1 MHNKQVSISR
11 MNLEHL
17 KTFHVV
23 ASLGSFTEAAKA
35 LYMTQPAVSQQ
46 IQGIEHALRNP
57 LFDRSKRQIRLTA
70 KGKILF
76 SYTQKLFGIFR
87 EIENVFNDLNHLLT
101 GELTIAASAVMGNYF
116 LSSVINEFYKKY
128 PLISIRLEMGDSA
141 YVTHLV
147 EEGVADVA
155 LSRHVSGLKHC
166 RQKLLM
172 KEPYV
177 CVCRPS
183 SPLAALKRP
192 LSPKEFAE
200 SYLVMRQRGSRIR
213 SKLEEWFKS
222 VGVYEFL
229 TAPAIE
235 VNSLESSKRLIACGF
250 GAAAFPLVAVSHEL
264 KREALSL
271 LSVENFSVTADYF
284 LGYND
289 KRELSPAAFEF
300 ISLLS
305 DHMKPKEQSE
315 SIHS

>member
-1 MHNKQVSISR
+1 MHKNQFGITR

-87 EIENVFNDLNHLLT
+87 EIENVFSDLNHLLT

-116 LSSVINEFYKKY
+116 LSSFIAEFYKKY

-147 EEGVADVA
+147 EEGLADVA
-155 LSRHVSGLKHC
+155 LSRHVRNLKHC
-166 RQKLLM
+166 KQKLLI

-177 CVCRPS
+177 CVCGPS

-192 LSPKEFAE
+192 LSAKEFAE
-200 SYLVMRQRGSRIR
+200 NYLVMRQKGSRMR
-213 SKLEEWFKS
+213 SKLEERFKS

-229 TAPAIE
+229 STPVIE
-235 VNSLESSKRLIACGF
+235 VNSLESSKQLIARGF
-250 GAAAFPLVAVSHEL
+250 GAEAFPSIAVRQEL
-264 KREALSL
+264 KRESL
-271 LSVENFSVTADYF
+271 IMLSVENFSVTADYF

-300 ISLLS
+300 ISLLTES
-305 DHMKPKEQSE
+305 MKPKDQ
-315 SIHS
+315 I

>member
-1 MHNKQVSISR
+1 MHKNQFGITR

-87 EIENVFNDLNHLLT
+87 EIENVFSDLNHLLT

-116 LSSVINEFYKKY
+116 LSSFIGEFYKKY

-147 EEGVADVA
+147 EEGLADVA
-155 LSRHVSGLKHC
+155 LSRHVKNLKHC
-166 RQKLLM
+166 KQKLLI

-177 CVCRPS
+177 CVCGPI
-183 SPLAALKRP
+183 SPLAAMKRS
-192 LSPKEFAE
+192 LSAKEFAE
-200 SYLVMRQRGSRIR
+200 NYLVMRQKGSRMR
-213 SKLEEWFKS
+213 SKLEEWFKC

-229 TAPAIE
+229 STPVIE
-235 VNSLESSKRLIACGF
+235 VNSLESSKQLIARGF
-250 GAAAFPLVAVSHEL
+250 GAAAFPSIAVRQEL
-264 KREALSL
+264 KRESL
-271 LSVENFSVTADYF
+271 IMLSVENFSVTADYF

-300 ISLLS
+300 ISLLTES
-305 DHMKPKEQSE
+305 MKPKDQ
-315 SIHS
+315 I

>member
-1 MHNKQVSISR
+1 MRKNQFGITR

-87 EIENVFNDLNHLLT
+87 EIENVFSDLNHLLT

-116 LSSVINEFYKKY
+116 LSSFIAEFYKKY
-128 PLISIRLEMGDSA
+128 PLISIRLEMGDSV

-147 EEGVADVA
+147 EEGLADVA
-155 LSRHVSGLKHC
+155 LSRHVRNLKHC
-166 RQKLLM
+166 KQKLLI

-177 CVCRPS
+177 CVCGPS

-192 LSPKEFAE
+192 LSAKEFAE
-200 SYLVMRQRGSRIR
+200 NYLVMRQKGSRMR

-229 TAPAIE
+229 STPVIE
-235 VNSLESSKRLIACGF
+235 VNSLESSKQLIARGF
-250 GAAAFPLVAVSHEL
+250 GAAAFPSIAVRQEL
-264 KREALSL
+264 KRESL
-271 LSVENFSVTADYF
+271 IMLSVENFSVTADYF

-289 KRELSPAAFEF
+289 KRELSPAAFEL
-300 ISLLS
+300 ISLLTES
-305 DHMKPKEQSE
+305 MKPKDQ
-315 SIHS
+315 I

>member
-1 MHNKQVSISR
+1 MRKNQLGITR

-87 EIENVFNDLNHLLT
+87 EIENVFSDLNHLLT

-116 LSSVINEFYKKY
+116 LSSFIAGFYKKY

-147 EEGVADVA
+147 EEGLADVA
-155 LSRHVSGLKHC
+155 LSRHVRNLKHC
-166 RQKLLM
+166 KQKLLI
-172 KEPYV
+172 KEPYIRV
-177 CVCRPS
+177 CGPS

-192 LSPKEFAE
+192 LSAKEFAE
-200 SYLVMRQRGSRIR
+200 NYLVMRQKGSRMR

-229 TAPAIE
+229 STPVIE
-235 VNSLESSKRLIACGF
+235 VNSLESSKQLIARGF
-250 GAAAFPLVAVSHEL
+250 GAAAFPSIAVRQEL
-264 KREALSL
+264 KRESL
-271 LSVENFSVTADYF
+271 IMLSVENFSVTADYF

-300 ISLLS
+300 ISLLTES
-305 DHMKPKEQSE
+305 MKPKDQ
-315 SIHS
+315 I

>member
-1 MHNKQVSISR
+1 MRKNQFGITR

-87 EIENVFNDLNHLLT
+87 EIENVFSDLNHLLT

-116 LSSVINEFYKKY
+116 LSSFIAEFCKKY

-147 EEGVADVA
+147 EEGLADVA
-155 LSRHVSGLKHC
+155 LSRHVRNLKHC
-166 RQKLLM
+166 KQKLLI

-177 CVCRPS
+177 CVCGPS

-192 LSPKEFAE
+192 LSAKEFAE
-200 SYLVMRQRGSRIR
+200 NYLVMRQKGSRMR

-229 TAPAIE
+229 STPVIE
-235 VNSLESSKRLIACGF
+235 VNSLESSKQLIARGF
-250 GAAAFPLVAVSHEL
+250 GAAAFPSIAVRQEL
-264 KREALSL
+264 KRESL
-271 LSVENFSVTADYF
+271 IMLSVENFSVTADYF

-300 ISLLS
+300 ISLLTES
-305 DHMKPKEQSE
+305 MKPKDQ
-315 SIHS
+315 I

>member
-1 MHNKQVSISR
+1 MHKNQFGITR

-87 EIENVFNDLNHLLT
+87 EIENVFSDLNHLLT

-116 LSSVINEFYKKY
+116 LSSFIGEFYKKY

-147 EEGVADVA
+147 EEGLADVA
-155 LSRHVSGLKHC
+155 LSRHVKNLKHC
-166 RQKLLM
+166 KQKLLI

-177 CVCRPS
+177 CVCGPT
-183 SPLAALKRP
+183 SPLAAMKRP
-192 LSPKEFAE
+192 LSAKEFAE
-200 SYLVMRQRGSRIR
+200 NYLVMRQKGSRMR
-213 SKLEEWFKS
+213 SKLEEWFKC

-229 TAPAIE
+229 STPVIE
-235 VNSLESSKRLIACGF
+235 VNSLESSKQLIARGF
-250 GAAAFPLVAVSHEL
+250 GAAAFPSIAVRQEL
-264 KREALSL
+264 KRESL
-271 LSVENFSVTADYF
+271 IMLSVENFSVTADYF

-300 ISLLS
+300 ISLLTES
-305 DHMKPKEQSE
+305 MKPKDQ
-315 SIHS
+315 I

>member
-1 MHNKQVSISR
+1 MRKNQVRISR

-76 SYTQKLFGIFR
+76 NYTQKLFGIFR
-87 EIENVFNDLNHLLT
+87 EIENVFSDLNHLLT

-116 LSSVINEFYKKY
+116 LSSFIADFYKKY

-147 EEGVADVA
+147 EEGLADIA
-155 LSRHVSGLKHC
+155 LSRHVRNLKHC
-166 RQKLLM
+166 KQKLLI

-177 CVCRPS
+177 CVCGPS

-192 LSPKEFAE
+192 LSAKEFAE
-200 SYLVMRQRGSRIR
+200 NYLVMRQKGSRMR
-213 SKLEEWFKS
+213 SKLEEWLKS

-229 TAPAIE
+229 SAPVIE
-235 VNSLESSKRLIACGF
+235 VNSLESSKQLIERGF
-250 GAAAFPLVAVSHEL
+250 GAAVFPSIAVRQEL
-264 KREALSL
+264 KRESLSML
-271 LSVENFSVTADYF
+271 RVENFSVTADYF

-300 ISLLS
+300 ISLLTES
-305 DHMKPKEQSE
+305 MKPNDEV
-315 SIHS
+315 

>member
-1 MHNKQVSISR
+1 MRKNQFGITR

-87 EIENVFNDLNHLLT
+87 EIENVFSDLNHLLT

-116 LSSVINEFYKKY
+116 LSSFIAEFYKKY

-147 EEGVADVA
+147 EEGLADVA
-155 LSRHVSGLKHC
+155 LSRHVRNLKHC
-166 RQKLLM
+166 KQKLLI

-177 CVCRPS
+177 CVCGPS

-192 LSPKEFAE
+192 LSAKEFAE
-200 SYLVMRQRGSRIR
+200 NYLVMRQKGSRMR
-213 SKLEEWFKS
+213 TKLEEWFKS

-229 TAPAIE
+229 STPVIE
-235 VNSLESSKRLIACGF
+235 VNSLESSKQLIARGF
-250 GAAAFPLVAVSHEL
+250 GAAAFPSIAVRQEL
-264 KREALSL
+264 KRESL
-271 LSVENFSVTADYF
+271 IMLSVENFLLQRIIF
-284 LGYND
+284 LATTINVNFL
-289 KRELSPAAFEF
+289 RQLSN
-300 ISLLS
+300 
-305 DHMKPKEQSE
+305 
-315 SIHS
+315 

>member
-1 MHNKQVSISR
+1 MRKNQLGITR

-87 EIENVFNDLNHLLT
+87 EIENVFSDLNHLLT

-116 LSSVINEFYKKY
+116 LSSFIAEFYKKY

-147 EEGVADVA
+147 EEGLADVA
-155 LSRHVSGLKHC
+155 LSRHVRNLKHC
-166 RQKLLM
+166 KQKLLI

-177 CVCRPS
+177 CVCGPS

-192 LSPKEFAE
+192 LSAKEFAE
-200 SYLVMRQRGSRIR
+200 NYLVMRQKGSRMR

-229 TAPAIE
+229 STPVIE
-235 VNSLESSKRLIACGF
+235 VNSLESSKQLIARGF
-250 GAAAFPLVAVSHEL
+250 GAAAFPSIAVRQEL
-264 KREALSL
+264 KRESL
-271 LSVENFSVTADYF
+271 IMLSVENFSVTADYF
-284 LGYND
+284 LCYND

-300 ISLLS
+300 ISLLTES
-305 DHMKPKEQSE
+305 MKPKDQ
-315 SIHS
+315 I

>member
-1 MHNKQVSISR
+1 MRKNQFGITR

-76 SYTQKLFGIFR
+76 NYTQKLFGIFR
-87 EIENVFNDLNHLLT
+87 EIENVFSDLNHLLT

-116 LSSVINEFYKKY
+116 LSSFIAEFYKKY

-147 EEGVADVA
+147 EEGLADVA
-155 LSRHVSGLKHC
+155 LSRHVRNLKHC
-166 RQKLLM
+166 KQKLLI

-177 CVCRPS
+177 CVCGPS

-192 LSPKEFAE
+192 LSAKEFAE
-200 SYLVMRQRGSRIR
+200 NYLVMRQKGSRMR

-229 TAPAIE
+229 STPVIE
-235 VNSLESSKRLIACGF
+235 VNSLESSKQLIARGF
-250 GAAAFPLVAVSHEL
+250 GAAAFPSIAVRQEL
-264 KREALSL
+264 KRESL
-271 LSVENFSVTADYF
+271 IMLSVENFSVTADYF

-300 ISLLS
+300 ISLLTES
-305 DHMKPKEQSE
+305 MKPKDQ
-315 SIHS
+315 I

>member
-1 MHNKQVSISR
+1 MRKNQFGITR

-87 EIENVFNDLNHLLT
+87 EIENVFSELNHLLT

-116 LSSVINEFYKKY
+116 LSSFIAEFYKKY

-147 EEGVADVA
+147 EEGLADVA
-155 LSRHVSGLKHC
+155 LSRHVRNLKHC
-166 RQKLLM
+166 KQKLLI

-177 CVCRPS
+177 CVCGPS

-192 LSPKEFAE
+192 LSAKEFAE
-200 SYLVMRQRGSRIR
+200 NYLVMRQKGSRMR

-229 TAPAIE
+229 STPVIE
-235 VNSLESSKRLIACGF
+235 VNSLESSKQLIARGF
-250 GAAAFPLVAVSHEL
+250 GAAAFLSIAVRQEL
-264 KREALSL
+264 KRESL
-271 LSVENFSVTADYF
+271 IMLSVENFSVTADYF

-300 ISLLS
+300 ISLLTES
-305 DHMKPKEQSE
+305 MKPKDQ
-315 SIHS
+315 I

>member
-1 MHNKQVSISR
+1 MHKNQFGITR

-87 EIENVFNDLNHLLT
+87 EIENVFSDLNHLLT

-116 LSSVINEFYKKY
+116 LSSFIGEFYKKY

-147 EEGVADVA
+147 EEGLADVA
-155 LSRHVSGLKHC
+155 LSRHVKNLKHC
-166 RQKLLM
+166 KQKLLI

-177 CVCRPS
+177 CGCGPT
-183 SPLAALKRP
+183 SPLAAMKRS
-192 LSPKEFAE
+192 LSAKEFAE
-200 SYLVMRQRGSRIR
+200 NYLVMRQKGSRMR
-213 SKLEEWFKS
+213 SKLEEWFKC

-229 TAPAIE
+229 SMPVIE
-235 VNSLESSKRLIACGF
+235 VNSLESSKQLIARGF
-250 GAAAFPLVAVSHEL
+250 GAAAFPSIAVRQEL
-264 KREALSL
+264 KRESL
-271 LSVENFSVTADYF
+271 IMLSVENFSVTADYF

-300 ISLLS
+300 ISLLTES
-305 DHMKPKEQSE
+305 MKPKDQ
-315 SIHS
+315 I

>member
-1 MHNKQVSISR
+1 MRKNQFGITR

-87 EIENVFNDLNHLLT
+87 EIENVFSDLNHLLT

-116 LSSVINEFYKKY
+116 LSSFIAEFYKKY

-147 EEGVADVA
+147 EEGLADVA
-155 LSRHVSGLKHC
+155 LSRHVRNLKHC
-166 RQKLLM
+166 KQKLLI
-172 KEPYV
+172 KEPYI
-177 CVCRPS
+177 CVCGPS

-192 LSPKEFAE
+192 LSAKEFAE
-200 SYLVMRQRGSRIR
+200 NYLVMRQKGSRMR

-229 TAPAIE
+229 STPVIE
-235 VNSLESSKRLIACGF
+235 VNSLESSKQLIARGF
-250 GAAAFPLVAVSHEL
+250 GATAFPSIAVRQEL
-264 KREALSL
+264 KRESL
-271 LSVENFSVTADYF
+271 IMLSVENFSVTADYF

-300 ISLLS
+300 ISLLTES
-305 DHMKPKEQSE
+305 MKPKDQ
-315 SIHS
+315 I

>member
-1 MHNKQVSISR
+1 MHKNQFGITR

-87 EIENVFNDLNHLLT
+87 EIENVFSDLNHLLT

-116 LSSVINEFYKKY
+116 LSSFIAEFHKKY

-147 EEGVADVA
+147 EEGLADVA
-155 LSRHVSGLKHC
+155 LSRHVRNLKHC
-166 RQKLLM
+166 KQKLLI

-177 CVCRPS
+177 CVCGPS

-192 LSPKEFAE
+192 LSAKEFAE
-200 SYLVMRQRGSRIR
+200 NYLVMRQKGSRMR

-229 TAPAIE
+229 STPVIE
-235 VNSLESSKRLIACGF
+235 VNSLESSKQLIARGF
-250 GAAAFPLVAVSHEL
+250 GAAAFPSIAVRQEL
-264 KREALSL
+264 KRESL
-271 LSVENFSVTADYF
+271 IMLSVENFSVTADYF

-300 ISLLS
+300 ISLLTES
-305 DHMKPKEQSE
+305 MKPKDQ
-315 SIHS
+315 I

>member
-1 MHNKQVSISR
+1 MRKNQFGITR

-87 EIENVFNDLNHLLT
+87 EIENVFSDLNHLLT

-116 LSSVINEFYKKY
+116 LSSFIAEFYKKY

-141 YVTHLV
+141 YATHLV
-147 EEGVADVA
+147 EEGLADVA
-155 LSRHVSGLKHC
+155 LSRHVRNLKHC
-166 RQKLLM
+166 KQKLLI

-177 CVCRPS
+177 CVCGPS

-192 LSPKEFAE
+192 LSAKEFAE
-200 SYLVMRQRGSRIR
+200 NYLVMRQKGSRMR

-229 TAPAIE
+229 STPVIE
-235 VNSLESSKRLIACGF
+235 VNSLESSKQLIARGF
-250 GAAAFPLVAVSHEL
+250 GAAAFPSIAVRQEL
-264 KREALSL
+264 KRESL
-271 LSVENFSVTADYF
+271 IMLSVENFSVTADYF

-300 ISLLS
+300 ISLLTES
-305 DHMKPKEQSE
+305 MRPKDQ
-315 SIHS
+315 I

>member
-1 MHNKQVSISR
+1 MHKNQFGITR

-87 EIENVFNDLNHLLT
+87 EIENVFSDLNHLLT

-116 LSSVINEFYKKY
+116 LSSFIAEFYKKY

-147 EEGVADVA
+147 EEGLADVA
-155 LSRHVSGLKHC
+155 LSRHVRNLKHC
-166 RQKLLM
+166 KQKLLI

-177 CVCRPS
+177 CVCGPS

-192 LSPKEFAE
+192 LSAKEFAE
-200 SYLVMRQRGSRIR
+200 NYLVMRQKGSRMR

-229 TAPAIE
+229 STPVIE
-235 VNSLESSKRLIACGF
+235 VNSLESSKQLIARGF
-250 GAAAFPLVAVSHEL
+250 GAAAFSSIAVRQEL
-264 KREALSL
+264 KRESL
-271 LSVENFSVTADYF
+271 IMLSVENFSVTADYF

-300 ISLLS
+300 ISLLTES
-305 DHMKPKEQSE
+305 MKPKDQ
-315 SIHS
+315 I

>member
-1 MHNKQVSISR
+1 MHKNQFGITR

-57 LFDRSKRQIRLTA
+57 LFDRSKHQIRLTA

-87 EIENVFNDLNHLLT
+87 EIENVFSDLNHLLT

-116 LSSVINEFYKKY
+116 LSSFIAEFYKKY

-147 EEGVADVA
+147 EEGLADVA
-155 LSRHVSGLKHC
+155 LSRHVRNLKHC
-166 RQKLLM
+166 KQKLLI

-177 CVCRPS
+177 CVCGPS

-192 LSPKEFAE
+192 LSAKEFAE
-200 SYLVMRQRGSRIR
+200 NYLVMRQKGSRMR

-229 TAPAIE
+229 STPVIE
-235 VNSLESSKRLIACGF
+235 VNSLESSKQLIARGF
-250 GAAAFPLVAVSHEL
+250 GAAAFPSIAVRQEL
-264 KREALSL
+264 KRESL
-271 LSVENFSVTADYF
+271 IMLSVENFSVTADYF

-289 KRELSPAAFEF
+289 KRELSPAAFEL
-300 ISLLS
+300 ISLLTES
-305 DHMKPKEQSE
+305 MKPKDQ
-315 SIHS
+315 I

>member
-1 MHNKQVSISR
+1 MHKNQFGITR

-87 EIENVFNDLNHLLT
+87 EIENVFSDLNYLLT

-116 LSSVINEFYKKY
+116 LSSFIGEFYKKY

-147 EEGVADVA
+147 EEGLADVA
-155 LSRHVSGLKHC
+155 LTSTSSVF
-166 RQKLLM
+166 LL
-172 KEPYV
+172 PT
-177 CVCRPS
+177 
-183 SPLAALKRP
+183 
-192 LSPKEFAE
+192 
-200 SYLVMRQRGSRIR
+200 QR
-213 SKLEEWFKS
+213 
-222 VGVYEFL
+222 
-229 TAPAIE
+229 
-235 VNSLESSKRLIACGF
+235 
-250 GAAAFPLVAVSHEL
+250 
-264 KREALSL
+264 
-271 LSVENFSVTADYF
+271 
-284 LGYND
+284 
-289 KRELSPAAFEF
+289 
-300 ISLLS
+300 
-305 DHMKPKEQSE
+305 
-315 SIHS
+315 

>member
-1 MHNKQVSISR
+1 MHKNQFGITR

-87 EIENVFNDLNHLLT
+87 EIENVFSDLNHLLT

-116 LSSVINEFYKKY
+116 LSSFIGEFYKKY

-147 EEGVADVA
+147 EEGLADVA
-155 LSRHVSGLKHC
+155 LSRHVKNLKHC
-166 RQKLLM
+166 KQKLLI

-177 CVCRPS
+177 CVCGPT
-183 SPLAALKRP
+183 SPRAAMKRS
-192 LSPKEFAE
+192 LSAKEFAE
-200 SYLVMRQRGSRIR
+200 NYLVMPQKGSRMR
-213 SKLEEWFKS
+213 SKLEEWFKC

-229 TAPAIE
+229 SMPVIE
-235 VNSLESSKRLIACGF
+235 VNSLESSKQLIARGF
-250 GAAAFPLVAVSHEL
+250 GAAAFPSIAVRQEL
-264 KREALSL
+264 KRESL
-271 LSVENFSVTADYF
+271 IMLSVENFSVTADYF

-300 ISLLS
+300 ISLLTES
-305 DHMKPKEQSE
+305 MKPKDQ
-315 SIHS
+315 I

>member
-1 MHNKQVSISR
+1 MHKNQFGITR

-87 EIENVFNDLNHLLT
+87 EIENVFSDLNHLLT

-116 LSSVINEFYKKY
+116 LSSFIREFYKKY

-147 EEGVADVA
+147 EEGLADVA
-155 LSRHVSGLKHC
+155 LSRHVRNLKHC
-166 RQKLLM
+166 KQKLLI

-177 CVCRPS
+177 CVCGPS

-192 LSPKEFAE
+192 LSAKEFAE
-200 SYLVMRQRGSRIR
+200 NYLVMRQKGSRMR

-229 TAPAIE
+229 STPVIE
-235 VNSLESSKRLIACGF
+235 VNSLESSKQLIARGF
-250 GAAAFPLVAVSHEL
+250 GAAAFPSIAVRQEL
-264 KREALSL
+264 KRESL
-271 LSVENFSVTADYF
+271 IMLSVENFSVTADYF

-289 KRELSPAAFEF
+289 KRELSPAAFEL
-300 ISLLS
+300 ISLLTES
-305 DHMKPKEQSE
+305 MKPKDQ
-315 SIHS
+315 I

>member
-1 MHNKQVSISR
+1 MHKNQFGITR

-87 EIENVFNDLNHLLT
+87 EIENVFSDLNHLLT

-116 LSSVINEFYKKY
+116 LSSFIGEFYKKY

-147 EEGVADVA
+147 EEGLADVA
-155 LSRHVSGLKHC
+155 LSRHVKNLKHC
-166 RQKLLM
+166 KQKLLI

-177 CVCRPS
+177 CV
-183 SPLAALKRP
+183 
-192 LSPKEFAE
+192 
-200 SYLVMRQRGSRIR
+200 MRQKGSRMR
-213 SKLEEWFKS
+213 SKLEEWFKC

-229 TAPAIE
+229 STPVIE
-235 VNSLESSKRLIACGF
+235 VNSLESSKQLIARGF
-250 GAAAFPLVAVSHEL
+250 GAAAFPSIAVRQEL
-264 KREALSL
+264 KRESL
-271 LSVENFSVTADYF
+271 IMLSVENFSVTADYF

-300 ISLLS
+300 ISLLTES
-305 DHMKPKEQSE
+305 MKPKDQ
-315 SIHS
+315 I

>member
-1 MHNKQVSISR
+1 MRKNQLGITR

-87 EIENVFNDLNHLLT
+87 EIENVFSDLNHLLT

-116 LSSVINEFYKKY
+116 LSSFIAEFYKKY

-147 EEGVADVA
+147 EEGLADVA
-155 LSRHVSGLKHC
+155 LSRHVRNLKHC
-166 RQKLLM
+166 KQKL
-172 KEPYV
+172 
-177 CVCRPS
+177 
-183 SPLAALKRP
+183 
-192 LSPKEFAE
+192 
-200 SYLVMRQRGSRIR
+200 LVMRQKGSRMR

-229 TAPAIE
+229 STPVIE
-235 VNSLESSKRLIACGF
+235 VNSLESSKQLIARGF
-250 GAAAFPLVAVSHEL
+250 GAAAFPSIAVRQEL
-264 KREALSL
+264 KRESL
-271 LSVENFSVTADYF
+271 IMLSVENFSVTADYF

-300 ISLLS
+300 ISLLTES
-305 DHMKPKEQSE
+305 MKPKDQ
-315 SIHS
+315 I

>member
-1 MHNKQVSISR
+1 MHKNQFGITR

-87 EIENVFNDLNHLLT
+87 EIENVFSDLNHLLT

-116 LSSVINEFYKKY
+116 LSSFIGEFYKKY
-128 PLISIRLEMGDSA
+128 PLISIRLEMRDSA

-147 EEGVADVA
+147 EEGLADVA
-155 LSRHVSGLKHC
+155 LSRHVKNLKHC
-166 RQKLLM
+166 KQKLLI

-177 CVCRPS
+177 CVCGPT
-183 SPLAALKRP
+183 SPLAAMKRS
-192 LSPKEFAE
+192 LSAKEFAE
-200 SYLVMRQRGSRIR
+200 NYLVMRQKGSRMR
-213 SKLEEWFKS
+213 SKLEEWFKC

-229 TAPAIE
+229 SMPVIE
-235 VNSLESSKRLIACGF
+235 VNSLESSKQLIARGF
-250 GAAAFPLVAVSHEL
+250 GAAAFPSIAVRQEL
-264 KREALSL
+264 KRESL
-271 LSVENFSVTADYF
+271 IMLSVENFSVTADYF
-284 LGYND
+284 LGHND

-300 ISLLS
+300 ISLLTES
-305 DHMKPKEQSE
+305 MKPKDQ
-315 SIHS
+315 I

>member
-1 MHNKQVSISR
+1 MRKNQLGITR

-23 ASLGSFTEAAKA
+23 ASLGSFTGAAKA

-87 EIENVFNDLNHLLT
+87 EIENVFSDLNHLLT

-116 LSSVINEFYKKY
+116 LSSFIAEFYKKY

-147 EEGVADVA
+147 EEGLADVA
-155 LSRHVSGLKHC
+155 LSRHVRNLKHC
-166 RQKLLM
+166 KQKLLI
-172 KEPYV
+172 KEPYI
-177 CVCRPS
+177 CVCGPS

-192 LSPKEFAE
+192 LSAKEFAE
-200 SYLVMRQRGSRIR
+200 NYLVMRQKGSRMR

-229 TAPAIE
+229 STPVIE
-235 VNSLESSKRLIACGF
+235 VNSLESSKQLIARGF
-250 GAAAFPLVAVSHEL
+250 GAAAFPSIAVRQEL
-264 KREALSL
+264 KRESL
-271 LSVENFSVTADYF
+271 IMLSVENFSVTADYF

-300 ISLLS
+300 ISLLTES
-305 DHMKPKEQSE
+305 MKPKDQ
-315 SIHS
+315 I

>member
-1 MHNKQVSISR
+1 MRKNQLGITR

-87 EIENVFNDLNHLLT
+87 EIENVFSDLNHLLT

-116 LSSVINEFYKKY
+116 LSSFIAEFYKKY

-147 EEGVADVA
+147 EEGLADVA
-155 LSRHVSGLKHC
+155 LSRHVRNLKHC
-166 RQKLLM
+166 KQKLLI
-172 KEPYV
+172 KEPYI
-177 CVCRPS
+177 CVCGPS

-192 LSPKEFAE
+192 LSAKEFAE
-200 SYLVMRQRGSRIR
+200 NYLVMRQKGSRMR
-213 SKLEEWFKS
+213 SKLEEWFKC

-229 TAPAIE
+229 SMPVIE
-235 VNSLESSKRLIACGF
+235 VNSLESSKQLIARGF
-250 GAAAFPLVAVSHEL
+250 GAAAFPSIAVRQEL
-264 KREALSL
+264 KRESL
-271 LSVENFSVTADYF
+271 IMLSVENFSVTADYF

-300 ISLLS
+300 ISLLTES
-305 DHMKPKEQSE
+305 MKPKDQ
-315 SIHS
+315 I

>member
-1 MHNKQVSISR
+1 MHKNQFGITR

-76 SYTQKLFGIFR
+76 SYTQKLFGNFR
-87 EIENVFNDLNHLLT
+87 EIENVFSDLNHLLT

-116 LSSVINEFYKKY
+116 LSSFIAEFYKKY

-147 EEGVADVA
+147 EEGLADVA
-155 LSRHVSGLKHC
+155 LSRHVRNLKHC
-166 RQKLLM
+166 KQKLLI

-177 CVCRPS
+177 CVCGPS

-192 LSPKEFAE
+192 LSAKEFAE
-200 SYLVMRQRGSRIR
+200 NYLVMRQKGSRMR

-229 TAPAIE
+229 STPVIE
-235 VNSLESSKRLIACGF
+235 VNSLESSKQLIARGF
-250 GAAAFPLVAVSHEL
+250 GAAAFPSIAVRQEL
-264 KREALSL
+264 KRESL
-271 LSVENFSVTADYF
+271 IMLSVENFSVTADYF

-300 ISLLS
+300 ISLLTES
-305 DHMKPKEQSE
+305 MKPKDQ
-315 SIHS
+315 I

>member
-1 MHNKQVSISR
+1 MRKNQFGITR

-87 EIENVFNDLNHLLT
+87 EIENVFSDLNHLLT

-116 LSSVINEFYKKY
+116 LSSFIAEFYKKY

-147 EEGVADVA
+147 EEGLADVA
-155 LSRHVSGLKHC
+155 LSRHVRNLKHC
-166 RQKLLM
+166 KQKLLI

-177 CVCRPS
+177 CVCGPS

-192 LSPKEFAE
+192 LSAKEFAE
-200 SYLVMRQRGSRIR
+200 NYLVMRQ
-213 SKLEEWFKS
+213 KFKS

-229 TAPAIE
+229 PTPVIE
-235 VNSLESSKRLIACGF
+235 VNSLESSKQLIARGF
-250 GAAAFPLVAVSHEL
+250 GAAAFPSIAVRQEL
-264 KREALSL
+264 KRESL
-271 LSVENFSVTADYF
+271 IMLSVENFSVTADYF

-300 ISLLS
+300 ISLLTES
-305 DHMKPKEQSE
+305 MRPKDQ
-315 SIHS
+315 I

>member
-1 MHNKQVSISR
+1 MRKNQFGITR

-87 EIENVFNDLNHLLT
+87 EIENVFSDLNHLLT

-116 LSSVINEFYKKY
+116 LSSFIAEFYKKY
-128 PLISIRLEMGDSA
+128 PLIFIRLEMGDSA

-147 EEGVADVA
+147 EEGLADVA
-155 LSRHVSGLKHC
+155 LSRHVRNLKHC
-166 RQKLLM
+166 KQKLLI

-177 CVCRPS
+177 CVCGPS

-192 LSPKEFAE
+192 LSAKEFAE
-200 SYLVMRQRGSRIR
+200 NYLVMRQKGSRMR

-229 TAPAIE
+229 STPVIE
-235 VNSLESSKRLIACGF
+235 VNSLESSKQLIARGF
-250 GAAAFPLVAVSHEL
+250 GAAAFPSIAVRQEL
-264 KREALSL
+264 KRESL
-271 LSVENFSVTADYF
+271 IMLSVENFSVTADYF

-289 KRELSPAAFEF
+289 KRELSPAAFEL
-300 ISLLS
+300 ISLLTES
-305 DHMKPKEQSE
+305 MKPKDQ
-315 SIHS
+315 I

>member
-1 MHNKQVSISR
+1 MHKNQFGITR

-87 EIENVFNDLNHLLT
+87 EIENVFSDLNHLLT

-116 LSSVINEFYKKY
+116 LSSFIGEFYKKY

-147 EEGVADVA
+147 EEGLADVA
-155 LSRHVSGLKHC
+155 LSRHVKNLKHC
-166 RQKLLM
+166 KQKLLI

-177 CVCRPS
+177 CVCGPT
-183 SPLAALKRP
+183 SPLAAMKRS
-192 LSPKEFAE
+192 LSAKEFAE
-200 SYLVMRQRGSRIR
+200 NYLVMRQKGSRMR
-213 SKLEEWFKS
+213 SKLEEWFKC

-229 TAPAIE
+229 STPVIE
-235 VNSLESSKRLIACGF
+235 VNSLESSKQLIARCF
-250 GAAAFPLVAVSHEL
+250 GAAAFPSIAVRQEL
-264 KREALSL
+264 KRESL
-271 LSVENFSVTADYF
+271 IMLSVENFSVTADYF

-300 ISLLS
+300 ISLLTES
-305 DHMKPKEQSE
+305 MKPKDQ
-315 SIHS
+315 I

>member
-1 MHNKQVSISR
+1 MRKNQFGITR

-87 EIENVFNDLNHLLT
+87 EIENVFSELNHLLT

-116 LSSVINEFYKKY
+116 LSSFIAEFYKKY

-147 EEGVADVA
+147 EEGLADVA
-155 LSRHVSGLKHC
+155 LSRHVRNLKHC
-166 RQKLLM
+166 KQKLLI

-177 CVCRPS
+177 CVCGPS

-192 LSPKEFAE
+192 LSAKEFAE
-200 SYLVMRQRGSRIR
+200 NYLVMRQKGSRMR

-229 TAPAIE
+229 STPVIE
-235 VNSLESSKRLIACGF
+235 VNSLESSKQLIARGF
-250 GAAAFPLVAVSHEL
+250 GATAFPSIAVRQEL
-264 KREALSL
+264 KRESL
-271 LSVENFSVTADYF
+271 IMLSVENFSVTADYF

-300 ISLLS
+300 ISLLTES
-305 DHMKPKEQSE
+305 MKPKDQ
-315 SIHS
+315 I

>member
-1 MHNKQVSISR
+1 MRKNQFGITR

-87 EIENVFNDLNHLLT
+87 EIENVFSDLNHLLT

-116 LSSVINEFYKKY
+116 LSSFIAEFYKKY

-147 EEGVADVA
+147 EEGLADVA
-155 LSRHVSGLKHC
+155 LSRHVRNLKHC
-166 RQKLLM
+166 KQKLLI

-177 CVCRPS
+177 CVCGPS

-192 LSPKEFAE
+192 LSAKEFAE
-200 SYLVMRQRGSRIR
+200 NYLVMRQKGSRMR

-229 TAPAIE
+229 STPVIE
-235 VNSLESSKRLIACGF
+235 VNCLESSKQLIARGF
-250 GAAAFPLVAVSHEL
+250 GAAAFPSIAVRQEL
-264 KREALSL
+264 KRESL
-271 LSVENFSVTADYF
+271 IMLSVENFSVTADYF

-289 KRELSPAAFEF
+289 KRELSPAAFEL
-300 ISLLS
+300 ISLLTES
-305 DHMKPKEQSE
+305 MKPKDQ
-315 SIHS
+315 I

>member
-1 MHNKQVSISR
+1 MRKNQLGITR

-87 EIENVFNDLNHLLT
+87 EIENVFSDLNHLLT

-116 LSSVINEFYKKY
+116 LSSFIAEFYKKY

-147 EEGVADVA
+147 EEGLADVA
-155 LSRHVSGLKHC
+155 LSRHVRNLKHC
-166 RQKLLM
+166 KQKLLI
-172 KEPYV
+172 KEPYI
-177 CVCRPS
+177 CVCGPS

-192 LSPKEFAE
+192 LSAKEFAE
-200 SYLVMRQRGSRIR
+200 NYLVMRQKGSRMR

-229 TAPAIE
+229 STPVIE
-235 VNSLESSKRLIACGF
+235 VNSLESSKQLIARGF
-250 GAAAFPLVAVSHEL
+250 GAAAFPSRAVRQEL
-264 KREALSL
+264 KRESL
-271 LSVENFSVTADYF
+271 IMLSVENFSVTADYF

-300 ISLLS
+300 ISLLTES
-305 DHMKPKEQSE
+305 MKPKDQ
-315 SIHS
+315 I

>member
-1 MHNKQVSISR
+1 MHKNQFGITR

-87 EIENVFNDLNHLLT
+87 EIENVFSDLNHLLT

-116 LSSVINEFYKKY
+116 LSSFIAEFYKKY

-147 EEGVADVA
+147 EEGLADVA
-155 LSRHVSGLKHC
+155 LSRHVRNLKHC
-166 RQKLLM
+166 KQKLLI

-177 CVCRPS
+177 CVCGPS

-192 LSPKEFAE
+192 LSAKEFAE
-200 SYLVMRQRGSRIR
+200 NYLVMRQKGSRMR

-229 TAPAIE
+229 STPVIE
-235 VNSLESSKRLIACGF
+235 VNSLESSKQLIARGF
-250 GAAAFPLVAVSHEL
+250 GAVAFPSIAVRQEL
-264 KREALSL
+264 KRESL
-271 LSVENFSVTADYF
+271 IMLSVENFSVTADYF

-300 ISLLS
+300 ISLLTES
-305 DHMKPKEQSE
+305 MKPKDQ
-315 SIHS
+315 I

>member
-1 MHNKQVSISR
+1 MHKNQFGITR

-87 EIENVFNDLNHLLT
+87 EIENVFSDLNHLLT

-116 LSSVINEFYKKY
+116 LSSFIGEFYKKY

-147 EEGVADVA
+147 EEGLADVA
-155 LSRHVSGLKHC
+155 LSRHVKNLKHC
-166 RQKLLM
+166 KQKLLI

-177 CVCRPS
+177 CVCGPT
-183 SPLAALKRP
+183 SPLAVMKRS
-192 LSPKEFAE
+192 LSAKEFAE
-200 SYLVMRQRGSRIR
+200 NYLVMRQKGSRMR
-213 SKLEEWFKS
+213 SKLEEWFKC

-229 TAPAIE
+229 SMPVIE
-235 VNSLESSKRLIACGF
+235 VNSLESSKQLIARGF
-250 GAAAFPLVAVSHEL
+250 GAAAFPSIAVRQEL
-264 KREALSL
+264 KRESL
-271 LSVENFSVTADYF
+271 IMLSVENFSVTADYF

-300 ISLLS
+300 ISLLTES
-305 DHMKPKEQSE
+305 MKPKDQ
-315 SIHS
+315 I